1 MSSLEHKRQKS
12 SFWLSASRDQARDT
26 GMALTLVALIV
37 FFVTREI
44 RYVTMATAILLL
56 DMIWPS
62 FFKPLAKVWFGLSHV
77 LGTVMSKVILTLT
90 FFVVL
95 TPMGLLRSLLGK
107 DPMRV
112 RQFKQG
118 TDSVFRVRDHTFTAA
133 DIEQPF

>member
-37 FFVTREI
+37 FLATREI
-44 RYVTMATAILLL
+44 RYATIATAILLL

-77 LGTVMSKVILTLT
+77 LGTVMSKVILTLA
-90 FFVVL
+90 FFLVL
-95 TPMGLLRSLLGK
+95 TPMGLLRSILGK

-133 DIEQPF
+133 DVEQPF

>member
-26 GMALTLVALIV
+26 GMALTLVGLIV

-44 RYVTMATAILLL
+44 RYVTIATAILLL

-62 FFKPLAKVWFGLSHV
+62 FFKPLAKAWFGLSHV

-133 DIEQPF
+133 DVEQPF

>member
-1 MSSLEHKRQKS
+1 MSSLEYKRQKS

-44 RYVTMATAILLL
+44 RYVTIATAILLL

-62 FFKPLAKVWFGLSHV
+62 FFKPLAKLWFGLSHI
-77 LGTVMSKVILTLT
+77 LGTVMSKVILTLA
-90 FFVVL
+90 FFLVL
-95 TPMGLLRSLLGK
+95 TPMGLLRSILGK

-133 DIEQPF
+133 DVEQPF

>member
-12 SFWLSASRDQARDT
+12 AFWLSASRDQARDT
-26 GMALTLVALIV
+26 GMALVLVSLIV
-37 FFVTREI
+37 FFITREI
-44 RYVTMATAILLL
+44 RYVTIGTGLLLL
-56 DMIWPS
+56 DMIAPAL
-62 FFKPLAKVWFGLSHV
+62 FKPAAKVWFGLSHV

-133 DIEQPF
+133 DVEQPF

>member
-26 GMALTLVALIV
+26 GMALTLVGLIV
-37 FFVTREI
+37 FFATREI
-44 RYVTMATAILLL
+44 RYATIATAILLL

-77 LGTVMSKVILTLT
+77 LGTVMSKVILTLA
-90 FFVVL
+90 FFLVL
-95 TPMGLLRSLLGK
+95 TPMGLLRSILGK

-133 DIEQPF
+133 DVEQPF

>member
-44 RYVTMATAILLL
+44 RYVTLATAVLLL

-77 LGTVMSKVILTLT
+77 LGTVMSKVLLTLV
-90 FFVVL
+90 FFLVL
-95 TPMGLLRSLLGK
+95 CPMGLLRSLLGK

-118 TDSVFRVRDHTFTAA
+118 TESVFRVRDHTFTAA
-133 DIEQPF
+133 DVEQPF

>member
-44 RYVTMATAILLL
+44 RYVTMGTAILLL

-133 DIEQPF
+133 DVEQPF

>member
-37 FFVTREI
+37 FFATREI
-44 RYVTMATAILLL
+44 RYATIATAILLL

-112 RQFKQG
+112 RQFKKG

-133 DIEQPF
+133 DVEQPF

>member
-37 FFVTREI
+37 FFATREI
-44 RYVTMATAILLL
+44 RYATIATAILLL

-77 LGTVMSKVILTLT
+77 LGTVMSKVILTLA
-90 FFVVL
+90 FFLVL
-95 TPMGLLRSLLGK
+95 TPMGLLRSILGK

-133 DIEQPF
+133 DVEQPF

>member
-44 RYVTMATAILLL
+44 RYVTIATAVLLL

-133 DIEQPF
+133 DVEQPF

>member
-26 GMALTLVALIV
+26 GMALVLISLIV
-37 FFVTREI
+37 FFATREI
-44 RYVTMATAILLL
+44 RYVTIGGGLLLL
-56 DMIWPS
+56 DMIAPAL
-62 FFKPLAKVWFGLSHV
+62 FKPAAKVWFGLSHV
-77 LGTVMSKVILTLT
+77 LGTVMSKLLLTLV
-90 FFVVL
+90 FLVVL
-95 TPMGLLRSLLGK
+95 TPMGLVRGLLGK

-118 TDSVFRVRDHTFTAA
+118 TESVFRVRDHAFAPA

>member
-44 RYVTMATAILLL
+44 RYVTLATAVLLL

-133 DIEQPF
+133 DVEQPF

>member
-12 SFWLSASRDQARDT
+12 SCWLSASRDQARDT

-44 RYVTMATAILLL
+44 RYVTIATAILLL

-133 DIEQPF
+133 DVEQPF

>member
-26 GMALTLVALIV
+26 GMALTLVGLIV
-37 FFVTREI
+37 FLATREI
-44 RYVTMATAILLL
+44 RYATIATAILLL

-77 LGTVMSKVILTLT
+77 LGTVMSKVILTLA
-90 FFVVL
+90 FFLVL

-133 DIEQPF
+133 DVEQPF

>member
-37 FFVTREI
+37 FFATREI
-44 RYVTMATAILLL
+44 RYATIATAILLL

>member
-37 FFVTREI
+37 FFATREI
-44 RYVTMATAILLL
+44 RYATIATAILLL

-62 FFKPLAKVWFGLSHV
+62 FFKPLAKLWFGLSHV

-133 DIEQPF
+133 DVEQPF

>member
-1 MSSLEHKRQKS
+1 MSSLEHKRQKA

-62 FFKPLAKVWFGLSHV
+62 FFKPLAKLWFGLSHV

-90 FFVVL
+90 FFLVL
-95 TPMGLLRSLLGK
+95 TPMGLLRSLRGK

-133 DIEQPF
+133 DVEQPF

>member
-26 GMALTLVALIV
+26 GMALTLVGLIV

-133 DIEQPF
+133 DVEQPF

>member
-118 TDSVFRVRDHTFTAA
+118 TDSVFRVRDHTFTAV
-133 DIEQPF
+133 DVEQPF

>member
-26 GMALTLVALIV
+26 GMALTLFGLIV
-37 FFVTREI
+37 FFATREI
-44 RYVTMATAILLL
+44 RYATIATAILLL

-77 LGTVMSKVILTLT
+77 LGTVMSKVILTLA
-90 FFVVL
+90 FFLVL

-133 DIEQPF
+133 DVEQPF

>member
-44 RYVTMATAILLL
+44 RYVTIATAVLLL

-77 LGTVMSKVILTLT
+77 LGTVMSKVILTLP

-133 DIEQPF
+133 DVEQPF

>member
-26 GMALTLVALIV
+26 GMALTLVGLIV
-37 FFVTREI
+37 FFATREI
-44 RYVTMATAILLL
+44 RYATIATAILLL

-77 LGTVMSKVILTLT
+77 LGTVMSKVILTLA
-90 FFVVL
+90 FFLVL

-133 DIEQPF
+133 DVEQPF

>member
-26 GMALTLVALIV
+26 GMALTLVGLIV
-37 FFVTREI
+37 FFATREI
-44 RYVTMATAILLL
+44 RYATIATAILLL

-77 LGTVMSKVILTLT
+77 LGTVMSKLILTLA
-90 FFVVL
+90 FFLVL

-133 DIEQPF
+133 DVEQPF

>member
-37 FFVTREI
+37 FFATREI
-44 RYVTMATAILLL
+44 RYATIATAILLL

-77 LGTVMSKVILTLT
+77 LGTVMSKVMLSLIFYL
-90 FFVVL
+90 VL
-95 TPMGLLRSLLGK
+95 SPMGVFRTLFGK

-112 RQFKQG
+112 RQFKKG
-118 TDSVFRVRDHTFTAA
+118 EDSVFRVRDHQFVAA

>member
-37 FFVTREI
+37 FFATREI
-44 RYVTMATAILLL
+44 RYATIATAILLL

-77 LGTVMSKVILTLT
+77 LGTVMSKVILALA
-90 FFVVL
+90 FFLVL
-95 TPMGLLRSLLGK
+95 TPMGLLRSILGK

-133 DIEQPF
+133 DVEQPF

>member
-44 RYVTMATAILLL
+44 RYVTIATAILLL
-56 DMIWPS
+56 DMIRPS

-133 DIEQPF
+133 DVEQPF

>member
-37 FFVTREI
+37 FFATREI
-44 RYVTMATAILLL
+44 RYATIATAILLL

-62 FFKPLAKVWFGLSHV
+62 FFKPLAKLWFGLSHV
-77 LGTVMSKVILTLT
+77 LGTVMSKVILTLA
-90 FFVVL
+90 FFLVL

-133 DIEQPF
+133 DVEQPF

>member
-26 GMALTLVALIV
+26 GMALTLVGLIV
-37 FFVTREI
+37 FLATREI
-44 RYVTMATAILLL
+44 RYATIATAILLL

-62 FFKPLAKVWFGLSHV
+62 FFKPLAKLWFGLSHI
-77 LGTVMSKVILTLT
+77 LGTVMSKVILTLA
-90 FFVVL
+90 FFLVL

-133 DIEQPF
+133 DVEQPF